1 MAPQLK
7 PATRAQRKQCVP
19 DSDYALRARTSG
31 PFGLSD
37 KAAVRY
43 ASCVLLW
50 VHLITTGLYIGVTV
64 GLAVFA
70 NPSAG
75 RLSDPLH
82 RRRQIARVLR
92 VYDPLAIALL
102 GIMLMTGAWS
112 ITGLKQSLGGAYF
125 DSIGVYLAWK
135 LGLAFLVLMAGVYVS
150 LGLGHRIV
158 REDDWSDEVDEARLD
173 SMLSRLR
180 GTCWT
185 AVALTLVTVAVASGR

>member
-1 MAPQLK
+1 MG
-7 PATRAQRKQCVP
+7 
-19 DSDYALRARTSG
+19 G
-31 PFGLSD
+31 PFGLSS
-37 KAAVRY
+37 KRAIRY
-43 ASCVLLW
+43 PEGVLLW
-50 VHLITTGLYIGVTV
+50 LHLVATGLYVGVTV

-70 NPSAG
+70 IPSAS

-92 VYDPLAIALL
+92 VYDPLAIGLL

-135 LGLAFLVLMAGVYVS
+135 LGLAFLVLMAYVS

-158 REDDWSDEVDEARLD
+158 REDDWSDDVDENRLD

-180 GTCWT
+180 GTSWT
-185 AVALTLVTVAVASGR
+185 AVVLTLVTVVVASGR